1 MIDVEVGVIC
11 RVCPTPREFA
21 ILHVPFPSKRMRPS
35 RFADERKDVTNL
47 GASWLLTFVQELEPI
62 D

>member
-47 GASWLLTFVQELEPI
+47 GAS
-62 D
+62 